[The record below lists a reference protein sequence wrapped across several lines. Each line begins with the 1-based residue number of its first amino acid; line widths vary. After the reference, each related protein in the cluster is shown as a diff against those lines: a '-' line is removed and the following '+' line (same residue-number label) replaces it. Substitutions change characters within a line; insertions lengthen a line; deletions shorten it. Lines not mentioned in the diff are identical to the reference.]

1 MNITIGKLKS
11 IITEEVSEMR
21 TRFLPENE
29 GAKQTPSQML
39 DTLDDIGGLVKW
51 VGDNMGE
58 PEYGDPLEAEERLE
72 RLDQLITVLYDSI
85 SDLLTSDKDGYSKVG
100 GTRPMQEGDL
110 PKIKDRLKSYRGS
123 DETGGNPI
131 EGPLKLD
138 PSKMFGAPKSDKD
151 EPSKEVHDAWVDI
164 GKFLAKLY
172 NQGQD
177 ELAADL
183 DKILVKF
190 QAAGAIPRKAG
201 IEEADEG
208 GPGVHDI
215 FNLPEP
221 EAVEPSGNPKEDAI
235 RQIVASSSMAKV
247 DGQRLD
253 LFTAGAIVSVL
264 DALGPENKAHY
275 LRMPVAKMAD
285 MAFKLIK

>member
-1 MNITIGKLKS
+1 MKITKRQLEQVVK
-11 IITEEVSEMR
+11 EE
-21 TRFLPENE
+21 
-29 GAKQTPSQML
+29 
-39 DTLDDIGGLVKW
+39 
-51 VGDNMGE
+51 
-58 PEYGDPLEAEERLE
+58 
-72 RLDQLITVLYDSI
+72 
-85 SDLLTSDKDGYSKVG
+85 YSKVVG
-100 GTRPMQEGDL
+100 ARLPRIKEGDL
-110 PKIKDRLKSYRGS
+110 PKIKDRLRSYRGS

-131 EGPLKLD
+131 EGPLAID
-138 PSKMFGAPKSDKD
+138 PSKMGWPTGDKD
-151 EPSKEVHDAWVDI
+151 EPSKEKEVHDAWVDV

-183 DKILVKF
+183 DKILTRF

-235 RQIVASSSMAKV
+235 RQIVASSSRGRV
-247 DGQRLD
+247 DGQKLD
-253 LFTAGAIVSVL
+253 LFTASVIVQVL
-264 DALGPENKAHY
+264 DALSPENKENY
-275 LRMPVAKMAD
+275 LQMPVARMAQI
-285 MAFKLIK
+285 AFKLTK